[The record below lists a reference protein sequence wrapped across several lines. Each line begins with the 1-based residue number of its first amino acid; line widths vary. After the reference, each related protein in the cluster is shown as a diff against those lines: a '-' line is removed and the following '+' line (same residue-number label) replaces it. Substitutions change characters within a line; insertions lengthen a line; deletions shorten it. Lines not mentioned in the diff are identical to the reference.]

1 MSAADRLKEQIAYL
15 KLWLGILVVTG
26 ISIGGWL
33 VSNWDD
39 ATWPLLAG
47 AVVGLLSIAG
57 GCRVLHAKIEE
68 KINQLEDL

>member
-39 ATWPLLAG
+39 AT
-47 AVVGLLSIAG
+47 
-57 GCRVLHAKIEE
+57 
-68 KINQLEDL
+68 